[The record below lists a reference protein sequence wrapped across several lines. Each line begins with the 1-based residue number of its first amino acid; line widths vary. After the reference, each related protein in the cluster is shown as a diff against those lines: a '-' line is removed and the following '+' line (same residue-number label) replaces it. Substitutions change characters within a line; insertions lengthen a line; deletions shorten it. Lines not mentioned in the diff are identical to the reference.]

1 MPMPLVLLLLVFWIY
16 LAYQALLRGDTTR
29 AMIYIAIVALIQDS
43 KLRKAT
49 LTPRISPAV

>member
-29 AMIYIAIVALIQDS
+29 AMIYIAIGLALTVYR
-43 KLRKAT
+43 LRKREAS
-49 LTPRISPAV
+49 PR